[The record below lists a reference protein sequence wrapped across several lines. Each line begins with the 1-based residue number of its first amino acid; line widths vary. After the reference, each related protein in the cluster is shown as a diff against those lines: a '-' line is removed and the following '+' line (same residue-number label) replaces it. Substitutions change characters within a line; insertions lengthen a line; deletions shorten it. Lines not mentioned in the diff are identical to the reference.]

1 MSSVPVFVN
10 AGDQSITLKRR
21 DGVECPPIYVNA
33 PTGVREWVVARLDKV
48 DGKATQVITWN
59 LPESLL
65 IQDEIKSGPKK
76 GQAILV
82 LKVEAE
88 EAPGAVALRAFISS
102 LDVRERGAVS
112 PEVAS
117 ILAEFPLPTRSVVL
131 EVEDPFG

>member
-21 DGVECPPIYVNA
+21 DGVESPPIYVNA
-33 PTGVREWVVARLDKV
+33 PAGVREWVVARLDKV

-82 LKVEAE
+82 LKVEAD